1 MSRIMLALKAMM
13 ARYTEMPTMIF
24 DEIDTGVSGSAA
36 DKMGSVICAM
46 GRDMQVLAITH
57 LPQVAAKGD
66 AHYLVTKNEDPAT
79 GESVTGISEISG
91 EDRLLELARMLSG
104 SSLTEAA
111 IRNAA
116 ALIQASQA

>member
-1 MSRIMLALKAMM
+1 
-13 ARYTEMPTMIF
+13 MPTLIF
-24 DEIDTGVSGSAA
+24 DEIDTGISGSVAE
-36 DKMGSVICAM
+36 KMGQMIAEM
-46 GRDMQVLAITH
+46 GERMQVFAITH

-111 IRNAA
+111 IHNAA